1 MAAPP
6 SPQRANEIKQPIT
19 ARHDKSIDIDA
30 LLEEN
35 DKLRGL
41 VVQLSELVIRKA
53 VDHR

>member
-1 MAAPP
+1 MTASP

-19 ARHDKSIDIDA
+19 ARHDKSVDINA
-30 LLEEN
+30 LLAEN

-41 VVQLSELVIRKA
+41 VVQLSELVIRNA